1 LHGVLE
7 EDVFM
12 RQPPGY
18 VDQSRPNYVCKLDK
32 ALYDLK
38 QAPRAW
44 YSRFSAKLI
53 HLGFKASKADTSLFI
68 YNKHIVTM
76 YLLVYVDDI
85 IVTSS
90 STAAVDALLRDL
102 GAEFVLKDLGDL
114 QYFLGIQ
121 VIKQSDGLLLCQE
134 KYATDLLKK
143 VGMQHCKPVATPL
156 SISEKLSLE
165 GGTRLG
171 EKDGAHYQSIVGALQ
186 YLTLTRSDLSFS
198 VNKVCQFFHMLTT
211 VHWMDVKR
219 ILRYLRGTLKLG
231 ITFTPDK
238 STQISAF
245 SDVD

>member
-1 LHGVLE
+1 
-7 EDVFM
+7 
-12 RQPPGY
+12 
-18 VDQSRPNYVCKLDK
+18 
-32 ALYDLK
+32 
-38 QAPRAW
+38 
-44 YSRFSAKLI
+44 
-53 HLGFKASKADTSLFI
+53 
-68 YNKHIVTM
+68 M

-85 IVTSS
+85 IVISS

-171 EKDGAHYQSIVGALQ
+171 EKDGTQYRSIVGALQ
-186 YLTLTRSDLSFS
+186 YLTLTRPDLSLS

-219 ILRYLRGTLKLG
+219 ILRYL
-231 ITFTPDK
+231 
-238 STQISAF
+238 
-245 SDVD
+245 